1 MKITENFI
9 KEILIEDYRS
19 KYQYVYDNSLLLQ
32 YLDKKMK
39 AVHGDSKT
47 RRSLANI
54 YAIYSILYFYQS
66 DFFNQPDKYREFGGY
81 DYMRLFNYYR
91 GLYGGSKLQNHA
103 LNSRVNGEFKNK
115 FPNVSNDLIIVDNGK
130 YLLHI
135 DYLYVDKCDISKTCC
150 RVIEKYIELLMT
162 KDHALLGV
170 LQHMKEL
177 TDYKEKKEQINDLLR
192 EDAEARI
199 FEIISYAILKNHY
212 SNIKVYFGYSLDTI
226 KEEKLQ
232 LFKTGRTNANDG
244 GIDFVM
250 RPVGRFFQV
259 TEVNNY
265 DKYLLDID
273 KVMHFPITFVIKT
286 HSSKTRVLRELDD
299 YINERANGMR
309 IIENRYR
316 MAIEEIITINELQQW
331 THDLSDKD
339 IDSIIR
345 DIDIYYKLEM
355 NKAKGGGLLCPLER
369 FEDKGFCVVDS
380 AKVQLRCFMISRMLN
395 SLWRAQNSS
404 MEFCIF

>member
-1 MKITENFI
+1 MKITEDFI
-9 KEILIEDYRS
+9 KDILMEDFPVD
-19 KYQYVYDNSLLLQ
+19 YQKVYDDSMLLQ

-54 YAIYSILYFYQS
+54 YAIYSILYFYQD
-66 DFFNQPDKYREFGGY
+66 DFFNKPNKYRQFGGY

-91 GLYGGSKLQNHA
+91 GLYGGNKLQNHA

-115 FPNVSNDLIIVDNGK
+115 FPNIANDLIIIDNGK

-135 DYLYVDKCDISKTCC
+135 DYLYVNKHDISRTCC
-150 RVIEKYIELLMT
+150 KIVEKYVELLMA
-162 KDHALLGV
+162 KDNALLNV
-170 LQHMKEL
+170 LQQMKEL
-177 TDYKEKKEQINDLLR
+177 SDYSQKKQQINDLLT

-212 SNIKVYFGYSLDTI
+212 SNIKVYFGYSLDAI
-226 KEEKLQ
+226 NEEELQ

-273 KVMHFPITFVIKT
+273 KVMHFPITFIIKT
-286 HSSKTRVLRELDD
+286 RSSKVQVLQELEN
-299 YINERANGMR
+299 YINDRANGMR
-309 IIENRYR
+309 VIENRYR
-316 MAIEEIITINELQQW
+316 AAIEEIITINELQQW
-331 THDLSDKD
+331 TYAISDKD
-339 IDSIIR
+339 IDGIIR

-355 NKAKGGGLLCPLER
+355 N
-369 FEDKGFCVVDS
+369 
-380 AKVQLRCFMISRMLN
+380 
-395 SLWRAQNSS
+395 
-404 MEFCIF
+404 MEASDDE

>member
-1 MKITENFI
+1 MKITEDFI
-9 KEILIEDYRS
+9 KEILAEDYPS
-19 KYQYVYDNSLLLQ
+19 EYQSIYDQSLLLQ

-39 AVHGDSKT
+39 AVHGNSKT

-54 YAIYSILYFYQS
+54 YAIYSILYFYQF
-66 DFFNQPDKYREFGGY
+66 DFYNQPDAYRQFGGY

-115 FPNVSNDLIIVDNGK
+115 FPDITNDLIIIDNGK

-135 DYLYVDKCDISKTCC
+135 DYLYVGKYDISKTCC
-150 RVIEKYIELLMT
+150 RVIEKYVELLMA
-162 KDHALLGV
+162 KDHALISV
-170 LQHMKEL
+170 LQQMESL
-177 TDYKEKKEQINDLLR
+177 TDYDEKKKQINALLT

-212 SNIKVYFGYSLDTI
+212 KNIKVYFGYSLDNI
-226 KEEKLQ
+226 KEEELQ
-232 LFKTGRTNANDG
+232 LYKTGRTNANDG

-273 KVMHFPITFVIKT
+273 KVLHFPITFVIKT
-286 HSSKTRVLRELDD
+286 NQTKKRVLVELSE
-299 YINERANGMR
+299 YIAVRANGMKV
-309 IIENRYR
+309 IEDRYN
-316 MAIEEIITINELQQW
+316 MAIEEIITINDLQQW
-331 THDLSDKD
+331 TYDLDNPG
-339 IDSIIR
+339 IDEILR

-355 NKAKGGGLLCPLER
+355 NMDA
-369 FEDKGFCVVDS
+369 EDED
-380 AKVQLRCFMISRMLN
+380 
-395 SLWRAQNSS
+395 
-404 MEFCIF
+404 E

>member
-1 MKITENFI
+1 MKIAEDFI
-9 KEILIEDYRS
+9 KEILIEDYN
-19 KYQYVYDNSLLLQ
+19 KDYQSVYDSSLLLQ

-54 YAIYSILYFYQS
+54 YAIYSILYFYKD
-66 DFFNQPDKYREFGGY
+66 DFFNEPDKYREFGGY
-81 DYMRLFNYYR
+81 DYMRLFNFYR

-115 FPNVSNDLIIVDNGK
+115 FPNISNDLIIIDNGK

-135 DYLYVDKCDISKTCC
+135 DYLFVDKYDISKTCC
-150 RVIEKYIELLMT
+150 KVIEKYVELLMA
-162 KDHALLGV
+162 KDHALLNV

-177 TDYKEKKEQINDLLR
+177 TNYREKKDQINNLLT

-212 SNIKVYFGYSLDTI
+212 SNIKVFFGYSLDTI
-226 KEEKLQ
+226 KEEELQ

-273 KVMHFPITFVIKT
+273 KVMHFPVTFVIKT
-286 HSSKTRVLRELDD
+286 RSSKAQVLRELDSF
-299 YINERANGMR
+299 INVRANGMR
-309 IIENRYR
+309 VIENRYR
-316 MAIEEIITINELQQW
+316 TAIEEIITINELQQW
-331 THDLSDKD
+331 TYDLANRD
-339 IDSIIR
+339 IDGIIR

-355 NKAKGGGLLCPLER
+355 NMDGTDE
-369 FEDKGFCVVDS
+369 
-380 AKVQLRCFMISRMLN
+380 
-395 SLWRAQNSS
+395 
-404 MEFCIF
+404 

>member
-1 MKITENFI
+1 MEITENFI
-9 KEILIEDYRS
+9 KEILIEDYPAD
-19 KYQYVYDNSLLLQ
+19 YQAVYDNSMLLQ

-39 AVHGDSKT
+39 AVHGNSKT

-54 YAIYSILYFYQS
+54 YAIYSILFFYQN
-66 DFFNQPDKYREFGGY
+66 DFFNKPNKYRQFGGY
-81 DYMRLFNYYR
+81 DYMRLFNFYR
-91 GLYGGSKLQNHA
+91 SLYGGSKLQNHA

-115 FPNVSNDLIIVDNGK
+115 FPSIANDLIIIDNGR

-135 DYLYVDKCDISKTCC
+135 DYLYVNKHDISKTSCKI
-150 RVIEKYIELLMT
+150 IEKYIALLMT
-162 KDHALLGV
+162 KDHALLND
-170 LQHMKEL
+170 LQYMKAL
-177 TDYKEKKEQINDLLR
+177 SDYSQKKKQINDMLT

-212 SNIKVYFGYSLDTI
+212 SNITVYFGYSLDAI
-226 KEEKLQ
+226 KEEELQ

-286 HSSKTRVLRELDD
+286 SSPKEIVLKELDS
-299 YINERANGMR
+299 YIEMRANGMR
-309 IIENRYR
+309 VIKERYKT
-316 MAIEEIITINELQQW
+316 AIEEIITINELQQW
-331 THDLSDKD
+331 TSDLADED
-339 IDSIIR
+339 IDSLIR

-355 NKAKGGGLLCPLER
+355 N
-369 FEDKGFCVVDS
+369 
-380 AKVQLRCFMISRMLN
+380 
-395 SLWRAQNSS
+395 
-404 MEFCIF
+404 MEASDNE